1 MPPESSPVSGV
12 LLLCV
17 DLQPPFIKAVT
28 DGEALVKRCA
38 FAIEAARGL
47 GIPVVF
53 TEQMP
58 VKLGGTDPKLL
69 KLAPGADVHAKNT
82 FSVFSDDGIREA
94 LRSEDIEHVIL
105 CGLETSVCIYQTALG
120 SLEENIQVTVLT
132 DAVGA
137 RRPADAA
144 ACMDALARSGVHLLP
159 SETIFYSLLH
169 DAGHPFFKE
178 FTKLV
183 KKYG

>member
-1 MPPESSPVSGV
+1 MPNTPSPVSGV

-17 DLQPPFIKAVT
+17 DLQPTFIKAVA
-28 DGEALVKRCA
+28 DGDALAKRCA
-38 FAIEAARGL
+38 FAIEAATGL

-69 KLAPGADVHAKNT
+69 KLAPAAPVHAKNT
-82 FSVFSDDGIREA
+82 FSVFADDGIRDA
-94 LRSEDIEHVIL
+94 LRSEDIEHIIL

-120 SLEENIQVTVLT
+120 ALEANTQVTVLT

-144 ACMDALARSGVHLLP
+144 ACLSSLARNGVHLLP

-169 DAGHPFFKE
+169 DAAHPFFKE

-183 KKYG
+183 KKYT